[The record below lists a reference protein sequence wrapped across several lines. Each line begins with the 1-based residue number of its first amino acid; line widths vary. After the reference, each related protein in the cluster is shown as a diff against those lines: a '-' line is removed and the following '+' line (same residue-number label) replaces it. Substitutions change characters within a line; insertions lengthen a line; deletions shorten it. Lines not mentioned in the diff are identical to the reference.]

1 VSCSQGEKEDDAGPS
16 TTAHWCG
23 LTSKKQPS
31 VGFSGCRLL
40 GALATWVVPLTF
52 DNNVDVASDYS
63 PLISLLRFLDNIL
76 LDDDLIMMMRWETNI
91 SAL

>member
-1 VSCSQGEKEDDAGPS
+1 
-16 TTAHWCG
+16 
-23 LTSKKQPS
+23 
-31 VGFSGCRLL
+31 LL